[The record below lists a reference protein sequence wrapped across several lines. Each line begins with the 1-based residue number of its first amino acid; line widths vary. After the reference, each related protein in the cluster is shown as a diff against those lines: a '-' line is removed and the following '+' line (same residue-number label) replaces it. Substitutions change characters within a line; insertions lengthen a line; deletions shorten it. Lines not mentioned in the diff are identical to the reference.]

1 VRSAFVSKRAPVDR
15 LVQSEAIKL
24 YPGWSKVV
32 GAPLALYEPR
42 TWISDLA
49 PEGDRTPE
57 PRNVQGRR
65 FDVTQ
70 MPHRKAIFQ
79 RTVIDSAVDQPDSLF
94 GELTKGSRPARA
106 GQHRKVSTPVS
117 GSDFARSTSGSRVP
131 TWSVAKAWTP
141 TQSTSAACIPVG
153 TRATEL
159 RPVRFHGRWPPR
171 GVAVT
176 LACARL
182 AHGPPVAG
190 ALGYRNLLQRSFK
203 RATVA
208 RIPALRRESGDRR
221 SRSSSKTCRRSLASQ
236 CLLRGAGLCQAAA
249 PQFVNSLRNRVF
261 QSFP

>member
-1 VRSAFVSKRAPVDR
+1 LTQKPRADHRLKAGPPPFSGADCRAKRVRFQTCPVDR

-49 PEGDRTPE
+49 REGDRTPE
-57 PRNVQGRR
+57 PRNVQGRC
-65 FDVTQ
+65 FDVTR

-141 TQSTSAACIPVG
+141 TQSTSAACVLVG

-176 LACARL
+176 MALCA
-182 AHGPPVAG
+182 V
-190 ALGYRNLLQRSFK
+190 
-203 RATVA
+203 RATVH
-208 RIPALRRESGDRR
+208 LSRELLAAA
-221 SRSSSKTCRRSLASQ
+221 TCRSALSSV
-236 CLLRGAGLCQAAA
+236 
-249 PQFVNSLRNRVF
+249 PQWLVS
-261 QSFP
+261 PP

>member
-57 PRNVQGRR
+57 PRNVQGRC
-65 FDVTQ
+65 FDVTR

-117 GSDFARSTSGSRVP
+117 GSDFARSTSGSGSQRGP
-131 TWSVAKAWTP
+131 WQRRGHP
-141 TQSTSAACIPVG
+141 
-153 TRATEL
+153 RN
-159 RPVRFHGRWPPR
+159 RPR
-171 GVAVT
+171 G
-176 LACARL
+176 LAYLWVRERL
-182 AHGPPVAG
+182 NFVPSVFTGGGHRV
-190 ALGYRNLLQRSFK
+190 
-203 RATVA
+203 V
-208 RIPALRRESGDRR
+208 
-221 SRSSSKTCRRSLASQ
+221 SR
-236 CLLRGAGLCQAAA
+236 
-249 PQFVNSLRNRVF
+249 
-261 QSFP
+261 